1 MTEAGARMYT
11 EKECILM
18 LEKLYDMGFTD
29 ADLDQMGDLPIK
41 QLFDLVE
48 GKTQA

>member
-1 MTEAGARMYT
+1 MIEAGVKMYT
-11 EKECILM
+11 EKECIKM
-18 LEKLYDMGFTD
+18 LEKLYDMGLTD
-29 ADLDQMGDLPIK
+29 ADLDQMADVPIK